1 MTVKILIIH
10 PHLDALGGSEV
21 LTSILVRELQIFGHE
36 LVVVSRARRADLF
49 PDKSK
54 IKYVY
59 FRKVQETGDIVFDR
73 IKSILTT
80 VHHAITKYKPDV
92 ILIMIQEPVYAL
104 ISKLIKPSVGVAMY
118 IHFPFEE
125 ELTLEKIKI
134 FLEMYRFP
142 GRYESLFHIA
152 DLHMTNSAYT
162 ARALHVN
169 FRIESNIVYP
179 AIFWDYYEE
188 EPALTKIPG
197 PNIIS
202 VGRFVPHKRLD
213 VLIKLFKD
221 IVKKEVPEAELT
233 IVGIPDPRY
242 REYYE
247 SIKELAESVKDVTL
261 IDRALKPL
269 EMIEVYRS
277 ARVYV
282 HMRVGEHFGMAPL
295 EAMSQGAVPVV
306 PRQSGFAE
314 VIKHGISG
322 YTYES
327 DEECIKYVIDLLK
340 KSKSSYYKMRR
351 RSYIRSLLFMPD
363 RFAAELEGYLR
374 ILVH

>member
-1 MTVKILIIH
+1 MKVLVVH

-21 LTSILVRELQIFGHE
+21 LTSILVRELQTFGHE
-36 LVVVSRARRADLF
+36 LVVVTRARRADLF
-49 PDKSK
+49 PNRGKVR
-54 IKYVY
+54 YVY
-59 FRKVQETGDIVFDR
+59 FRRFQETGDIVFDKIR
-73 IKSILTT
+73 SILITI
-80 VHHAITKYKPDV
+80 HNAITRHAPDV
-92 ILIMIQEPVYAL
+92 VLIMIQEPIYAL
-104 ISKLIKPSVGVAMY
+104 ISKLIKPSLGVSMY

-125 ELTLEKIKI
+125 ELTVEKIRI
-134 FLEMYRFP
+134 FLGMYRFP

-162 ARALHVN
+162 ARALHAN

-179 AIFWDYYEE
+179 AIFWDYYED

-197 PNIIS
+197 PSIIS

-221 IVKKEVPEAELT
+221 VVKKEVPEAELT

-247 SIKELAESVKDVTL
+247 SIRELAESVKDVTL
-261 IDRALKPL
+261 VDRPL
-269 EMIEVYRS
+269 NPSEMIRIYRS

-282 HMRVGEHFGMAPL
+282 HMRIGEHFGMAPL
-295 EAMSQGAVPVV
+295 EAMSQGVVPVV

-314 VIKHGISG
+314 VIKHGICG

-327 DEECIKYVIDLLK
+327 DEECIRYAIDLLK